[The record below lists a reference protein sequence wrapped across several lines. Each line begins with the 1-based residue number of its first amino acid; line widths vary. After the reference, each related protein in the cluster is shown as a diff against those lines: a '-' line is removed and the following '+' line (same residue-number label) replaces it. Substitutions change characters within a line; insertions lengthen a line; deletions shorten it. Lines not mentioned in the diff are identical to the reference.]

1 MYVNGKCRFSCE
13 ISGSFSLP
21 GVEGGQ
27 KFLHILPWDE
37 LRLGIP
43 HVSSGEAGERKL
55 YISKEFLWGLGWEDG
70 VFRWGSFFFFWMI
83 ND

>member
-1 MYVNGKCRFSCE
+1 MVNVGFHVKLWQ
-13 ISGSFSLP
+13 SFSFP
-21 GVEGGQ
+21 GVETACQ

-55 YISKEFLWGLGWEDG
+55 YISKDFVVWGWGPGGWPSFFE
-70 VFRWGSFFFFWMI
+70 WGSLLFFFWMI
-83 ND
+83 